1 MSALYL
7 PRAIV
12 AVALLAAAV
21 TACSADE
28 TAPARPALPAGVGPA
43 PLRRMSNDEYLN
55 ALRDLFPS
63 QAPVLPPL
71 PHDTASAG
79 FENAAEAQQP
89 SDVRISRYET
99 IANLYAKGATEDGVA
114 VAKLIGCTTDWSTPT
129 KAAACASTFIDTVGT
144 RLFRRPLAADERERF
159 TLRFQAWQASIDFEA
174 AVRLTL
180 SAMLQA
186 PQFLYRPE
194 PAGADAS
201 SGVSRLVPV
210 EPHAMAS
217 RLSFFLWESVPDD
230 ALVAAASRGELE
242 TEEQIRAEAERM
254 LQDERARRVLWSF
267 HRQWLGLDRV
277 LGDEH
282 LVRTPEVDPAW
293 TAATPVSAAI
303 ESRLFVEN
311 VLFANGS
318 LRDLLTSRRAWV
330 NGDMARI
337 YGVAAPADPAAW
349 SEALLPETERA
360 GILTRVAF
368 LAGHSHRGATSPP
381 IRGNGLQLRFFCQPP
396 AAPPP
401 GVDLSQPKADPK
413 QGPQTN
419 RMLFEARTAPS
430 SCQGCHQGLNG
441 LGFGFE
447 RYGAGGRYQ
456 TAEQG
461 LTVDAHGRIYG
472 TDIDR
477 TFDGAIEL
485 SSALDESPMVH
496 RCATQQWMR
505 YALGRGLSDEEAPL
519 ADALSRNFEQSGGNV
534 RGLLLDIVTA
544 PTFRMRRVGN

>member
-1 MSALYL
+1 
-7 PRAIV
+7 
-12 AVALLAAAV
+12 
-21 TACSADE
+21 
-28 TAPARPALPAGVGPA
+28 
-43 PLRRMSNDEYLN
+43 MSNDEYLN
-55 ALRDLFPS
+55 ALRDLFPA
-63 QAPVLPPL
+63 QAPALPPL

-99 IANLYAKGATEDGVA
+99 IANIYAKEATVDGPA
-114 VAKLIGCTTDWSTPT
+114 VARLIGCTDWSMPT
-129 KAAACASTFIDTVGT
+129 RAATCAATFIDTMGA
-144 RLFRRPLAADERERF
+144 RLFRRPLDAGERERF
-159 TLRFQAWQASIDFEA
+159 TRRFQAWQASIDFEA

-180 SAMLQA
+180 SAMLQS

-194 PAGADAS
+194 PAGPEGD
-201 SGVSRLVPV
+201 GPRHLVPV
-210 EPHAMAS
+210 EAYAMAS

-230 ALVAAASRGELE
+230 ALVAAASRGELA
-242 TEEQIRAEAERM
+242 TEEQVRGEAVRM
-254 LQDERARRVLWSF
+254 LADERARRVLWSF

-282 LVRTPEVDPAW
+282 VVRTPEVDPGW
-293 TAATPVSAAI
+293 SAATPAFAAT
-303 ESRLFVEN
+303 ESKLFVEN
-311 VLFANGS
+311 VLFADGS

-330 NGDMARI
+330 NGEMARI
-337 YGVAAPADPAAW
+337 YGVAPPADPAGW
-349 SEALLPETERA
+349 TETELPEPERA

-381 IRGNGLQLRFFCQPP
+381 IRGNAVELRFFCQPP
-396 AAPPP
+396 ISPPP

-419 RMLFEARTAPS
+419 RMLFEARTAPA
-430 SCQGCHQGLNG
+430 SCQSCHRGLNG

-456 TAEQG
+456 TQEQG
-461 LTVDAHGRIYG
+461 LGVDAHGRLYG

-485 SSALDESPMVH
+485 SAALDESAQVH

-505 YALGRGLSDEEAPL
+505 YALGRGLTDEEAPL
-519 ADALSRNFEQSGGNV
+519 ADAVSHDFEGSGGNI
-534 RGLLLDIVTA
+534 RALLLDIVTS
-544 PTFRMRRVGN
+544 PTFRLRWVGN